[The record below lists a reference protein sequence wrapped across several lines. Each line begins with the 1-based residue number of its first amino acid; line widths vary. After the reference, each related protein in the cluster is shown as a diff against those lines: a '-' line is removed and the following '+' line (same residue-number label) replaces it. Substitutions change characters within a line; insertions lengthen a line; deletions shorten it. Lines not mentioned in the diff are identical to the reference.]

1 MGILDILGI
10 AAVFAI
16 VLYIGWSATKKT
28 QSADDF
34 LMANRSLGKIQA
46 GFSMAATDMGGN
58 AVVGAVAYAYAVGI
72 GGAWYNWGAVIPMFL
87 LGVVLAKKLRTL
99 PISSIPELLGKR
111 YHTSARLISVIAQLL
126 AIGAT
131 LGIQFT
137 ISASVISTISG
148 INYELALIASVVV
161 VVLYTVGGGLLAV
174 VNTDVFQFIVIVLSV
189 VLVIPFAL
197 HAAGGYTE
205 LMGRIPEGYM
215 DFGSQGVLAPLSL
228 GLLYMFDYATN
239 QHILQRIFAAK
250 DSSTAKFAYKF
261 SGVTYLIFGLLVAF
275 IGVLAYGIF
284 PDLDNADM
292 AYAALI
298 KDVLPSGIAGIAL
311 GGIFAAT
318 MSTADS
324 KIMASSQ
331 LFVNDIIELYVL
343 KGKKLEDQQV
353 LKISRIV
360 TIAICVFGIGISLI
374 SDSIVQ
380 LMYVGGL
387 FYGTAVFV
395 PMIFALFWKRG
406 TAAGALCAILASIGV
421 GLFSE
426 YYLSSHAQ
434 GILAMP
440 SNLMAA
446 LTGLIVFVAVSLLT
460 PPPAKEKLEV
470 LKENARES

>member
-1 MGILDILGI
+1 M
-10 AAVFAI
+10 
-16 VLYIGWSATKKT
+16 
-28 QSADDF
+28 
-34 LMANRSLGKIQA
+34 
-46 GFSMAATDMGGN
+46 
-58 AVVGAVAYAYAVGI
+58 
-72 GGAWYNWGAVIPMFL
+72 
-87 LGVVLAKKLRTL
+87 
-99 PISSIPELLGKR
+99 
-111 YHTSARLISVIAQLL
+111 
-126 AIGAT
+126 
-131 LGIQFT
+131 
-137 ISASVISTISG
+137 
-148 INYELALIASVVV
+148 
-161 VVLYTVGGGLLAV
+161 
-174 VNTDVFQFIVIVLSV
+174 
-189 VLVIPFAL
+189 
-197 HAAGGYTE
+197 
-205 LMGRIPEGYM
+205 MGRIPEGYM
-215 DFGSQGVLAPLSL
+215 DFGSQGFLAPLSL

-261 SGVTYLIFGLLVAF
+261 SGVTYLVFGLLVAF

-298 KDVLPSGIAGIAL
+298 KDVLPGGIAGIAL

-331 LFVNDIIELYVL
+331 LFVNDIIEPYVL